1 MPAWVSATST
11 STVRPASSKRTRP
24 RLASPL
30 SGEVVLVRGWSSWCG
45 WGHGWASQQVRS
57 RAQTDVGALAGAAY
71 PFGWCL
77 RITCHS
83 RNVHP
88 PCTLRTRR
96 RRLWYH
102 VVRPIT
108 QTSALVAIWN
118 TAAEIN
124 TNTDGAIWLASGRC
138 SLPRRY
144 QAFHRAG
151 LRDSQVSDAA
161 VSRIPPVSSPLA
173 VGLARLP

>member
-1 MPAWVSATST
+1 MPVSTG
-11 STVRPASSKRTRP
+11 RHFPAQEQVTTGLTQRGP
-24 RLASPL
+24 R
-30 SGEVVLVRGWSSWCG
+30 
-45 WGHGWASQQVRS
+45 
-57 RAQTDVGALAGAAY
+57 
-71 PFGWCL
+71 
-77 RITCHS
+77 
-83 RNVHP
+83 
-88 PCTLRTRR
+88 
-96 RRLWYH
+96 
-102 VVRPIT
+102 
-108 QTSALVAIWN
+108 WN

>member
-30 SGEVVLVRGWSSWCG
+30 SVRSYWCAAG
-45 WGHGWASQQVRS
+45 VPGAVGAMAGPPQQVRS

-108 QTSALVAIWN
+108 QTSALVAVWN